1 MGDKMPERERRKD
14 SPSWDLNK
22 RCLDPLVNVDEKE
35 EKIVLTVD
43 LPCVDKEDIN
53 VRVKRRDLILEANMR
68 REMRFETWGGAHR
81 KISFNS
87 FRKEISLPAEV
98 DTEEIEAS
106 FNDGILKVEMG
117 KKDVGESER
126 DIEIK

>member
-1 MGDKMPERERRKD
+1 MPDGNQRKD
-14 SPSWDLNK
+14 PPSWDLNK
-22 RCLDPLVNVDEKE
+22 RCLDPLVSVDEDE
-35 EKIVLTVD
+35 EKVVVTAD
-43 LPCVDKEDIN
+43 LPCVDKEDIS
-53 VRVKRRDLILEANMR
+53 VRVKRRQLILEAKMK

-98 DTEEIEAS
+98 DTEETEAS
-106 FNDGILKVEMG
+106 FSDGILKVEMR

-126 DIEIK
+126 NIEIK